1 VKDEE
6 LQMIVLL
13 MLDNYAA
20 KKAQRDNG
28 SIAEVAEQ

>member
-20 KKAQRDNG
+20 KKAQRDN
-28 SIAEVAEQ
+28 IAMTEVTD